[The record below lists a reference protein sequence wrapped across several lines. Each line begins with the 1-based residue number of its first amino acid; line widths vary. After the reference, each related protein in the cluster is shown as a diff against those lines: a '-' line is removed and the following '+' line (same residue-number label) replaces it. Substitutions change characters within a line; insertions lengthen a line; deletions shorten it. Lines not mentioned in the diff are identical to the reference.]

1 MFSKCCFVHHVL
13 LFYLCLWQLHLVN
26 FYTYFLASFFC
37 QGYTFNNMLYL
48 TTIMEKPHLLWRG
61 LFEGSRITD
70 LYLLIVY
77 LLPSYNLL
85 YSQNLLYLILSYL
98 TTIYRWNLSV
108 CLSFGLV
115 NFSWRCGQASIIFK
129 FYFTYLIYLI
139 PFHIFIFIFFLL
151 IMI

>member
-1 MFSKCCFVHHVL
+1 MMMMMMTMMRRMTTRWRTTTRTTTTMFS
-13 LFYLCLWQLHLVN
+13 
-26 FYTYFLASFFC
+26 FLAITPVWDLIETWGFREDLPLVFPHDP
-37 QGYTFNNMLYL
+37 MLYL

-77 LLPSYNLL
+77 LLLSYNLL

-98 TTIYRWNLSV
+98 TIIHRWNLSV

-115 NFSWRCGQASIIFK
+115 NFSWRCG
-129 FYFTYLIYLI
+129 
-139 PFHIFIFIFFLL
+139 
-151 IMI
+151 